1 FRDVTERRHAE
12 EARALLANIVD
23 SSEDAIISKNLS
35 GVVTSWNAAAE
46 RLFGY
51 SAREAIGQPITLI
64 IPAERRDEETM
75 FFGGLGRGERT
86 EHFETERV
94 GKDGRAVA
102 ISLTVS
108 PVRNSHGD
116 IIGASK
122 IARDITERLQAE
134 AERARLLTSERAAR
148 ERAEAA
154 SRAKDEFVAMISHE
168 IRSPLN
174 AILGWAQTLR
184 QTPM

>member
-1 FRDVTERRHAE
+1 
-12 EARALLANIVD
+12 
-23 SSEDAIISKNLS
+23 
-35 GVVTSWNAAAE
+35 
-46 RLFGY
+46 
-51 SAREAIGQPITLI
+51 LI
-64 IPAERRDEETM
+64 IPAERCGEEAM
-75 FFGGLGRGERT
+75 ILGRLRRGERID
-86 EHFETERV
+86 HFETERV
-94 GKDGRAVA
+94 AKGGHVVA

-122 IARDITERLQAE
+122 IARDIRERLRAD

-174 AILGWAQTLR
+174 AILGWAQMLR
-184 QTPM
+184 LAPMDTNAMDRALDSIERNARAQVKLLEDLLDT